1 MDSVK
6 VYLENGQEKEVN
18 GIYYIFNSKYYFM
31 YTEKEIDENG
41 YVVLHLAQIG
51 KEVKSTPSGNQ
62 ETGFLIGLEIADP
75 EEWKLVQGS
84 ITKIVDDKRNGTASP
99 EIQYL
104 PINMLSNLKI
114 VSKKTFRLMQSVMLE
129 SFKIDVSNTQPLVQ
143 QAPLSIEVT
152 DSEEVAQA
160 PVQPVNPFAPVTPV
174 VPEVSETLQES
185 KPEETPVAQ
194 PNTESIAPASANPAN
209 PIVVPFAPVTPVVP
223 EVSAPLQ
230 ESKPEEVPIAQPNM
244 ESITP
249 ASVTPVT
256 PVDPFGDSQVSSATI
271 PSEDSNIIIDY
282 RAKFFEE
289 QEKNKQLQ
297 ATIDE
302 LNSKI
307 SNIKNIIG

>member
-75 EEWKLVQGS
+75 EEWKLVQSS

-174 VPEVSETLQES
+174 VPEVS
-185 KPEETPVAQ
+185 
-194 PNTESIAPASANPAN
+194 
-209 PIVVPFAPVTPVVP
+209 
-223 EVSAPLQ
+223 APLQ
-230 ESKPEEVPIAQPNM
+230 ESKPEEVPVAQPNM
-244 ESITP
+244 ESIAP

>member
-84 ITKIVDDKRNGTASP
+84 ITEIVDDKRNGTVSP

-152 DSEEVAQA
+152 DSEEVA

-174 VPEVSETLQES
+174 VPEVSE
-185 KPEETPVAQ
+185 
-194 PNTESIAPASANPAN
+194 
-209 PIVVPFAPVTPVVP
+209 
-223 EVSAPLQ
+223 PLQ
-230 ESKPEEVPIAQPNM
+230 ESKPEEIPVTQPNL
-244 ESITP
+244 ENITP
-249 ASVTPVT
+249 ASAIPVDPLAVPFSSVT

-307 SNIKNIIG
+307 TNIKNIIG

>member
-1 MDSVK
+1 MDIVK

-84 ITKIVDDKRNGTASP
+84 ITKIVDDKRNGTVSP

-152 DSEEVAQA
+152 DSEEMA
-160 PVQPVNPFAPVTPV
+160 PVQPVNPFSPVTPV
-174 VPEVSETLQES
+174 VPEVSE
-185 KPEETPVAQ
+185 
-194 PNTESIAPASANPAN
+194 
-209 PIVVPFAPVTPVVP
+209 
-223 EVSAPLQ
+223 PLQ
-230 ESKPEEVPIAQPNM
+230 ESKPEEIPVTQPNL
-244 ESITP
+244 ENITP
-249 ASVTPVT
+249 ASAIPVDPLAVPFSSVT

-271 PSEDSNIIIDY
+271 SSEDSNIIIDY

-307 SNIKNIIG
+307 TNIKNIIG